1 MPCSFHSNPL
11 FMSDLHLINVNWSA
25 PAHIHA
31 FSTTRQ
37 GGCSGGAYQ
46 GLNLGLHVED
56 NPAVV
61 LKNRHLLSEAL
72 SLPASLCWLRQTH
85 SSTLLKLESGTA
97 DELEADASW
106 TVLKNQPCI
115 VMTADCLP
123 VLVTDKQGSFV
134 CAIHAGWRGLYDGI
148 IEKSL
153 YSICSEL
160 KKDLRQ
166 LLVWLG
172 PCIGKNAFAVG
183 EEVRAQFIAQNPQT
197 AEAFTV
203 YQDRY
208 LADLHQL
215 ARLRLAALNL
225 AEISTSAHC
234 TFSEADR
241 FYSYRRDG
249 KTGRM
254 ASLIWID

>member
-1 MPCSFHSNPL
+1 
-11 FMSDLHLINVNWSA
+11 MSDLNLIKVNWSA

-61 LKNRHLLSEAL
+61 VKNRHLLSEAL
-72 SLPASLCWLRQTH
+72 SLPASLCWLKQTH
-85 SSTLLKLESGTA
+85 STTLLKLESDTA
-97 DELEADASW
+97 DGLAADASW
-106 TVLKNQPCI
+106 TVLKKQPCI

-134 CAIHAGWRGLYDGI
+134 CAIHAGWRGLCDGI

-153 YSICSEL
+153 YSICAQL
-160 KKDLRQ
+160 KTVPQQ

-183 EEVRAQFIAQNPQT
+183 GEVRAQFIAQNPQAT
-197 AEAFTV
+197 EAFTV

-208 LADLHQL
+208 LADLHKL
-215 ARLRLAALNL
+215 ARLRLAPLNV
-225 AEISTSAHC
+225 AEISASEHC
-234 TFSEADR
+234 TFTEADR

>member
-1 MPCSFHSNPL
+1 M
-11 FMSDLHLINVNWSA
+11 MSELALINVNWSA

-31 FSTTRQ
+31 FSTTRK
-37 GGCSGGAYQ
+37 GGYSKGEYQ

-56 NPAVV
+56 VPNVV
-61 LKNRHLLSEAL
+61 EKNRQLLSKSL
-72 SLPASLCWLRQTH
+72 SLSGDWCWLTQTH
-85 SSTLLKLESGTA
+85 STTLLKLESDTKHGQ
-97 DELEADASW
+97 EADASW
-106 TVLKNQPCI
+106 TTLKNSPCV

-123 VLVTDKQGSFV
+123 VLVTDKQGRFV
-134 CAIHAGWRGLYDGI
+134 CAIHAGWRGLCDGI
-148 IEKSL
+148 IEKSVTE
-153 YSICSEL
+153 ICTKL
-160 KKDLRQ
+160 KVESQQ

-172 PCIGKNAFAVG
+172 PCISKQAFVVG
-183 EEVRAQFIAQNPQT
+183 AEVRDEFIAENHQAAQ
-197 AEAFTV
+197 AFTV

-215 ARLRLAALNL
+215 ARLRLAPFKP
-225 AEISTSAHC
+225 AEITASENC
-234 TFSEADR
+234 TFNEAEL